1 MKKRIIS
8 ICIIIVIIL
17 VIVGLVTS
25 FKDNARVRA
34 GIEPKYTIK
43 IKSDD
48 KVTYYGLGYK
58 VIRYVSVSVDEP
70 YKNNIGVKYGNW
82 FMKYEKE

>member
-1 MKKRIIS
+1 MKKRIIRVC
-8 ICIIIVIIL
+8 CIIVVIL
-17 VIVGLVTS
+17 VIIGLITS

-43 IKSDD
+43 IKSDN

-58 VIRYVSVSVDEP
+58 VIRYVGVSPNEP
-70 YKNNIGVKYGNW
+70 YENNVGVKYGGW
-82 FMKYEKE
+82 FMKYEK

>member
-17 VIVGLVTS
+17 VIIGLVTS

-43 IKSDD
+43 IKSND